1 MRRLSIL
8 AMTTFVLAAAA
19 CGSDSGT
26 EDSATTTTRAPDAA
40 QAEQFQAALDDVR
53 DDFKFPGVVARVITA
68 DYEWTGSSGTAGP
81 DSTEPPTA
89 ADHTRIGSITKTF
102 TVTAILQLMQDG
114 KLSLD
119 DPIGK
124 YVPGLPNGDT
134 ATLRQLADMTSG
146 IPSYTFDENFQN
158 QLFGDPTK
166 PWTPEQLLDIVRGD
180 PPNFAP
186 GEKWE
191 YSNSN
196 LIALG
201 LVVEQVSG
209 QSLGDYITERI
220 TEPIGMSET
229 SFPDNA
235 DIPSPHLDGITEQ
248 GQPEGQT
255 TDATNW
261 DPSWAWAAGAMI
273 STLDDLQ
280 IWAKAI
286 GTGEGLYDQQTQ
298 DVRMSSFLYG
308 LPPNTATA
316 AYGLGLG
323 DADGW
328 LSHTGELPG
337 FNTYFGYN
345 QDTRDIILVAVNSDI
360 PNAQNQNPAPAV
372 VQKLQAAL
380 AGS

>member
-26 EDSATTTTRAPDAA
+26 EDSATTTTRAPDSA

-68 DYEWTGSSGTAGP
+68 DYEWTGSSGTAGR

-89 ADHTRIGSITKTF
+89 SDHTRIGSITKTF

-229 SFPDNA
+229 SFPDGT
-235 DIPSPHLDGITEQ
+235 DIPSPHLDGVTEQ

-273 STLDDLQ
+273 STLDDLE

-372 VQKLQAAL
+372 VQKLQAVL